1 MGRKLANNNGSQDA
15 LLRSVKADAVAVKL
29 DNSLKP
35 NEKALA
41 QSILDTLLEKM
52 DASDDYLLRLSS
64 KDTDATL
71 GRIEELLEKAKISS
85 TASEISAA
93 KEAILQAIE
102 AAVPEIQ
109 TNASLDVEK
118 AVKAIAEKLDSICQ
132 ILLQEMKASLSE
144 ALGEKPTSEMAEEPA
159 VQPESEESSKSDQQ
173 AVSDLVDKA
182 CSALNSHI
190 DAAIS
195 KIDTYFVSLSDQI
208 ASVQNKIVEAISGL
222 TPSKKELKEEQKQ
235 KKAISS
241 IQEMMAKVQ
250 ASISKIDAII
260 ADFAGFMLK
269 HLKKF
274 LAGAKK
280 MVVGFILD
288 VLATTILPI
297 MLLIAGTLY
306 IVAKPLMQILQPI
319 MDFLKPILLAAID
332 LIQKVLTF
340 VQNDVWPFLK
350 DFIVWIRDKIITP
363 IWEAVVL
370 PLLTWFAKTFMGF
383 MDNVVIPLITAI
395 ADILTNFFNGLATK
409 AYDIGVGLGNFV
421 TEVLAVLT
429 ELVRGFGTKA
439 FEIGQAIGVVV
450 LKIVNV
456 VGKLVDFIGVV
467 VDIITEFFKGF
478 QTQAK
483 AIGEV
488 FGKVILEISKF
499 VLKLAQ
505 FINLVADIII
515 DFFTPFKPVV
525 KKLAQVIADTLM
537 TVLGLISA
545 VLGGIKRIWTWIR
558 DKLAEVTI
566 WKWKPFSFLKG
577 GAPAGND
584 GSPEEN
590 KDPGFTARVN
600 ELLDRINSGVLWQQI
615 AAAIENTL
623 MKNKLFTTI
632 AIKVDSLLF
641 AVKRFF
647 TNIGTFIRT
656 LWKQLKSGE
665 LFTSLFDAISK
676 NPTFKK
682 LFDGIDWLI
691 NTIGTAID
699 DLTVKVSDFIDNF
712 TEILKKAFDTVADA
726 LVKGIEFAKTQLERI
741 VGFLGEV
748 KASLVSGIDF
758 LKEKIGNVI
767 DKLGNSL
774 DGVLASIQSSIV
786 EIKDAIVRNLDKI
799 VDGILNLPEKAV
811 NLIVKAIKGI
821 LNIGKAIGN
830 AVGGAFNKVKGWFG
844 KDKKEEAV
852 QLTPAEKVLDDKLVS
867 LTEMLKNTASAI
879 DSLNSFNEG
888 LFTKAAQLLSDTF
901 GAGLKAICD
910 LPTTLSDAVS
920 SIGKTFEEVGAKL
933 LQPVTNVLSSVT
945 DIAQSVIKTIPAVLD
960 TIVQG
965 VSGIVNSIANMPVEI
980 AKGLTSVISGITGVV
995 GDLGKGVFNTVTDTV
1010 DGITDGIVKL
1020 FSFGDDDK
1028 QKISD
1033 AALKNIQQGIN
1044 LTDSINARGKAP
1056 ELNLGESENV
1066 DFKKASKEQEQF
1078 NSALMNFLTQKF
1090 DEVFEKLSKQGASTT
1105 TVIPLGFNSN
1115 YATMENM

>member
-93 KEAILQAIE
+93 KDAILKAIE
-102 AAVPEIQ
+102 AAIPEIQ

-118 AVKAIAEKLDSICQ
+118 TVEEIAKKLDNACQ
-132 ILLQEMKASLSE
+132 ILLQEMKAALSE
-144 ALGEKPTSEMAEEPA
+144 ALGENQTAEKTEEP
-159 VQPESEESSKSDQQ
+159 VIQTESEESTKTDQQ
-173 AVSDLVDKA
+173 AVFELVDKA
-182 CSALNSHI
+182 CSTLNSHI

-195 KIDTYFVSLSDQI
+195 KIDTYFVRLSDQI

-222 TPSKKELKEEQKQ
+222 TPSKKELKEQQKQ
-235 KKAISS
+235 KKALSS

-250 ASISKIDAII
+250 ETISKIDAII
-260 ADFAGFMLK
+260 ADFAGFMLQ

-280 MVVGFILD
+280 MVVGFILE

-319 MDFLKPILLAAID
+319 MDFLKPIILQAID
-332 LIQKVLTF
+332 LIKTVLTF
-340 VQNDVWPFLK
+340 VQTEVWPFMK
-350 DFIVWIRDKIITP
+350 DFIVWLRDKIIGP
-363 IWEAVVL
+363 IWETVII
-370 PLLTWFAKTFMGF
+370 PLLTWFKDTFTSF
-383 MDNVVIPLITAI
+383 IDNTLMPLFTSIGSV
-395 ADILTNFFNGLATK
+395 LTNFFNGLDAK

-421 TEVLAVLT
+421 TNVLGALT
-429 ELVRGFGTKA
+429 DLVRGFGSKA
-439 FEIGQAIGVVV
+439 FEIGQAIGEVV
-450 LKIVNV
+450 LKVVTV
-456 VGKLVDFIGVV
+456 VGKLVDFIGTVV
-467 VDIITEFFKGF
+467 GIIVDFFKGF
-478 QTQAK
+478 QTQAA
-483 AIGEV
+483 AIGKA
-488 FGKVILEISKF
+488 FGMVILEVVSFVAKLAKMINIAADFIIDVANIMSPVAKKLF
-499 VLKLAQ
+499 QYIADYLMLYLDMMHSVLKGVVSVWKWVKNTLA
-505 FINLVADIII
+505 D
-515 DFFTPFKPVV
+515 V
-525 KKLAQVIADTLM
+525 KIGM
-537 TVLGLISA
+537 
-545 VLGGIKRIWTWIR
+545 
-558 DKLAEVTI
+558 
-566 WKWKPFSFLKG
+566 WKPFAFLKG
-577 GAPAGND
+577 GGPAGND
-584 GSPEEN
+584 EAAEEN
-590 KDPGFTARVN
+590 KDPGFMARVN
-600 ELLDRINSGVLWQQI
+600 ELLDRINKGVLWLQI
-615 AAAIENTL
+615 ADVIEYKL

-632 AIKVDSLLF
+632 ASKVDSLLS

-665 LFTSLFDAISK
+665 LFTTMFDAIAK

-691 NTIGTAID
+691 DTIGTSID
-699 DLTVKVSDFIDNF
+699 DLTVKVSEFIDNF
-712 TEILKKAFDTVADA
+712 TEILRKAFDTVADS
-726 LVKGIEFAKTQLERI
+726 LVK
-741 VGFLGEV
+741 
-748 KASLVSGIDF
+748 GIDF

-774 DGVLASIQSSIV
+774 DGILTSIQSSV
-786 EIKDAIVRNLDKI
+786 VDLKDAVVRNLDKI
-799 VDGILNLPEKAV
+799 VDGILSLPEKAV

-821 LNIGKAIGN
+821 LNVGKAIGN
-830 AVGGAFNKVKGWFG
+830 AVGGAFDKVKGWFS

-867 LTEMLKNTASAI
+867 LTEMIKSAASVI
-879 DSLNSFNEG
+879 DSLSSFNEG

-901 GAGLKAICD
+901 SVSLKTVSD
-910 LPTTLSDAVS
+910 LPVKLSEAVS
-920 SIGKTFEEVGAKL
+920 NIGKTFEEVGSKL

-945 DIAQSVIKTIPAVLD
+945 SIAESVLKTIPAVLE

-965 VSGIVNSIANMPVEI
+965 VSGIVKDIANMPVEI
-980 AKGLTSVISGITGVV
+980 AKGLSSVISGITGVV
-995 GDLGKGVFNTVTDTV
+995 GDLGKGVFSTVTDTV

-1020 FSFGDDDK
+1020 FSFSDADK

-1033 AALKNIQQGIN
+1033 AALKNIQQGLS

-1056 ELNLGESENV
+1056 ELNLGESDNV
-1066 DFKKASKEQEQF
+1066 DFKKARKDQEQF

-1090 DEVFEKLSKQGASTT
+1090 DEVFEKLSKQGTSTT

>member
-93 KEAILQAIE
+93 KDAILKAIE
-102 AAVPEIQ
+102 AAVPQIQ

-118 AVKAIAEKLDSICQ
+118 AVEAIAEKLDNISQ
-132 ILLQEMKASLSE
+132 SLLQEMKAALSE
-144 ALGEKPTSEMAEEPA
+144 ALGEKPQTEIPEELV
-159 VQPESEESSKSDQQ
+159 VQPEGEESTKTDQQ
-173 AVSDLVDKA
+173 AVSELVDKA
-182 CSALNSHI
+182 CSTLNSHI

-222 TPSKKELKEEQKQ
+222 TPTKKELKEQQKQ
-235 KKAISS
+235 KNVLSS
-241 IQEMMAKVQ
+241 IQEMMAKVHET
-250 ASISKIDAII
+250 ISKVDAII

-269 HLKKF
+269 SLKKF

-280 MVVGFILD
+280 MVVGFILE

-319 MDFLKPILLAAID
+319 MDFLKPIILQAID
-332 LIQKVLTF
+332 LIKTVLTF
-340 VQNDVWPFLK
+340 VQTEVWPFMK
-350 DFIVWIRDKIITP
+350 DFIVWLRDKIIGP
-363 IWEAVVL
+363 IWETVII
-370 PLLTWFAKTFMGF
+370 PLLTWFKDTFTSF
-383 MDNVVIPLITAI
+383 IDNTLMPLFTSIG
-395 ADILTNFFNGLATK
+395 DVLTDFFNGLASK

-421 TEVLAVLT
+421 TNVLGALT
-429 ELVRGFGTKA
+429 DLVKGFGSKA
-439 FEIGQAIGVVV
+439 FEIGQAISEVV
-450 LKIVNV
+450 LKVVTV

-467 VDIITEFFKGF
+467 VDIITDFFKGF
-478 QTQAK
+478 QTQAA
-483 AIGEV
+483 AIGQA
-488 FGKVILEISKF
+488 FGSVILEVVSFVAKLAKMINIAADFIIDVANIMAPVAKKLFQYIADYLMLYLDMIHS
-499 VLKLAQ
+499 VLKGVTRVWNWVKNALA
-505 FINLVADIII
+505 D
-515 DFFTPFKPVV
+515 V
-525 KKLAQVIADTLM
+525 K
-537 TVLGLISA
+537 
-545 VLGGIKRIWTWIR
+545 
-558 DKLAEVTI
+558 I

-577 GAPAGND
+577 SAPASND
-584 GSPEEN
+584 EGIEEN
-590 KDPGFTARVN
+590 KDPGFMARVN
-600 ELLDRINSGVLWQQI
+600 ELLDRINSGVLWIQI
-615 AAAIENTL
+615 STAVEYKL

-632 AIKVDSLLF
+632 ASKVDSLLF

-676 NPTFKK
+676 NPMFKK

-691 NTIGTAID
+691 DTIGTSID
-699 DLTVKVSDFIDNF
+699 DLTVKVSEFIDNF
-712 TEILKKAFDTVADA
+712 TEILRKAFDTVAD
-726 LVKGIEFAKTQLERI
+726 
-741 VGFLGEV
+741 
-748 KASLVSGIDF
+748 SLISGLDF

-774 DGVLASIQSSIV
+774 DGILTSIQSSV
-786 EIKDAIVRNLDKI
+786 VDLKDAVVRNLDKI
-799 VDGILNLPEKAV
+799 VDGILSLPEKAV

-830 AVGGAFNKVKGWFG
+830 AVGGAFDKVKGWFS

-867 LTEMLKNTASAI
+867 LTEMIKSAASVI
-879 DSLNSFNEG
+879 DSLSSFNEG
-888 LFTKAAQLLSDTF
+888 LFTKATQLLSDTF
-901 GAGLKAICD
+901 GSGLKTVSDFPIK
-910 LPTTLSDAVS
+910 LSEAVS
-920 SIGKTFEEVGAKL
+920 SIGKTFEEVGSKL

-965 VSGIVNSIANMPVEI
+965 VSGIVNNIANMPVEI
-980 AKGLTSVISGITGVV
+980 AKGLSSVISGITGVV
-995 GDLGKGVFNTVTDTV
+995 GDLGKGVFSTVTDTV

-1020 FSFGDDDK
+1020 FSFSDTDK

-1033 AALKNIQQGIN
+1033 AALKNIQQGLS

-1056 ELNLGESENV
+1056 ELNLGESDNV
-1066 DFKKASKEQEQF
+1066 DFKKARKDQEQF
-1078 NSALMNFLTQKF
+1078 NSALINFLTQKF

>member
-93 KEAILQAIE
+93 KDAILKAIE
-102 AAVPEIQ
+102 AAIPEIQ

-118 AVKAIAEKLDSICQ
+118 TVEAIAEKLDTISQ
-132 ILLQEMKASLSE
+132 GLLQEMKAALSE
-144 ALGEKPTSEMAEEPA
+144 ALEKNPSAEKTEEH
-159 VQPESEESSKSDQQ
+159 VIQTESEESTKTDQQ
-173 AVSDLVDKA
+173 AVFELVDKA
-182 CSALNSHI
+182 CSTLNSHI

-222 TPSKKELKEEQKQ
+222 TPSKKELKEQQKQ

-241 IQEMMAKVQ
+241 IQEMMAKVHET
-250 ASISKIDAII
+250 ISKVDAII

-319 MDFLKPILLAAID
+319 MDFLKPIILKAID
-332 LIQKVLTF
+332 LIKTVLTF
-340 VQNDVWPFLK
+340 VQTEVWPFMK
-350 DFIVWIRDKIITP
+350 DFIVWLRDKIIGP
-363 IWEAVVL
+363 IWETVII
-370 PLLTWFAKTFMGF
+370 PLLTWFKDTFTSF
-383 MDNVVIPLITAI
+383 IDNTLMPLFTSIGSV
-395 ADILTNFFNGLATK
+395 LTNFFNGLDAK

-421 TEVLAVLT
+421 TNVLGALT
-429 ELVRGFGTKA
+429 DLVRGFGSKA
-439 FEIGQAIGVVV
+439 FEIGQAIGEVV
-450 LKIVNV
+450 LKVVTV
-456 VGKLVDFIGVV
+456 VGKLVDFIGTVV
-467 VDIITEFFKGF
+467 VIIVDFFKGF
-478 QTQAK
+478 QTQAA
-483 AIGEV
+483 AIGKA
-488 FGKVILEISKF
+488 FGMVILEVVSFVAKLAKMIDIAADFIIDVANIMAPVAKKLFQYIADYLMLYLDMIHS
-499 VLKLAQ
+499 VLKGVVSVWKWVKNTLA
-505 FINLVADIII
+505 D
-515 DFFTPFKPVV
+515 V
-525 KKLAQVIADTLM
+525 KIGM
-537 TVLGLISA
+537 
-545 VLGGIKRIWTWIR
+545 
-558 DKLAEVTI
+558 
-566 WKWKPFSFLKG
+566 WKPFAFLKG
-577 GAPAGND
+577 GGPAGND
-584 GSPEEN
+584 EAAEEN
-590 KDPGFTARVN
+590 KDPGFMARIN
-600 ELLDRINSGVLWQQI
+600 ELLDRINKGVLWLQI
-615 AAAIENTL
+615 ADVIEYKL
-623 MKNKLFTTI
+623 MKNKLFTSI
-632 AIKVDSLLF
+632 ASKVDSLLS
-641 AVKRFF
+641 AMRRFF

-665 LFTSLFDAISK
+665 LFTSMFDAIEK

-691 NTIGTAID
+691 DTIGTSID
-699 DLTVKVSDFIDNF
+699 DLTVKVSEFIDNF
-712 TEILKKAFDTVADA
+712 TEILRKAFDTVAD
-726 LVKGIEFAKTQLERI
+726 
-741 VGFLGEV
+741 
-748 KASLVSGIDF
+748 SLVSDLDF

-774 DGVLASIQSSIV
+774 DGILTSIQSSV
-786 EIKDAIVRNLDKI
+786 VDLKDAVVRNLDKI
-799 VDGILNLPEKAV
+799 VDGILSLPEKAV

-821 LNIGKAIGN
+821 LNVGKAIGN
-830 AVGGAFNKVKGWFG
+830 AVGGAFDKVKGWFS

-867 LTEMLKNTASAI
+867 LTEMIKSAASVI
-879 DSLNSFNEG
+879 DSLSSFNEG

-901 GAGLKAICD
+901 SVSLKTVSD
-910 LPTTLSDAVS
+910 LPVKLSEAVS
-920 SIGKTFEEVGAKL
+920 NIGKTFEEVGSKL

-945 DIAQSVIKTIPAVLD
+945 SIAESVLKTIPAVLE

-965 VSGIVNSIANMPVEI
+965 VSGIVKDIANMPVEI
-980 AKGLTSVISGITGVV
+980 AKGLSSVISGITGVV
-995 GDLGKGVFNTVTDTV
+995 GDLGKGVFSTVTDTV

-1020 FSFGDDDK
+1020 FSFSDADK

-1033 AALKNIQQGIN
+1033 AALKNIQQGLS

-1056 ELNLGESENV
+1056 ELNLGESDNV
-1066 DFKKASKEQEQF
+1066 DFKKARKDQEQF